1 MYVFE
6 LHVPGSLSLG
16 FPRIVLPGLPAPGM
30 RTLHFLMSST
40 GADGPTATLRIVEGD
55 MVECAGGSERAWFF
69 SAEEPSEAGGV
80 LSVPIDVK
88 RTGDKAWIGYNVLD
102 SLMGDD

>member
-1 MYVFE
+1 
-6 LHVPGSLSLG
+6 
-16 FPRIVLPGLPAPGM
+16 
-30 RTLHFLMSST
+30 
-40 GADGPTATLRIVEGD
+40 